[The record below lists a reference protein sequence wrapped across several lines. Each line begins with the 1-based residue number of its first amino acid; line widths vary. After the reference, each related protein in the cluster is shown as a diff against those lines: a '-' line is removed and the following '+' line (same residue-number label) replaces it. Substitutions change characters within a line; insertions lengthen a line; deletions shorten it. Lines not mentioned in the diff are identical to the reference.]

1 MKTDEICC
9 RKIIELK
16 EQGSPWREI
25 IALGYYD
32 GPTSGLA
39 KCRLCSSVYKF
50 DLLTWDDRQ
59 DVRIYAFSPLP
70 ASAFQQAI
78 DALAP
83 LGAPTWPVWV
93 PIWQVPAEER
103 AVIDG
108 RISNLLG
115 QAGMIKFVI
124 ASEHLAKGI
133 MSAKLLTE
141 SESAL
146 VSSGK
151 PIDNDDWFTL
161 LGLTRD

>member
-1 MKTDEICC
+1 MKTDRVCC
-9 RKIIELK
+9 RKLIELNK
-16 EQGSPWREI
+16 QGSPWGEI

-32 GPTSGLA
+32 GPTTGLA
-39 KCRLCSSVYKF
+39 KCSLCSSEYKF

-70 ASAFQQAI
+70 ASTFQQVI
-78 DALAP
+78 DAMAL
-83 LGAPTWPVWV
+83 LGAPAWPIWF
-93 PIWQVPAEER
+93 PIWQVPAEEK

-108 RISNLLG
+108 HISNLLG
-115 QAGMIKFVI
+115 KAEMIKLVI
-124 ASEHLAKGI
+124 ASESLATGI
-133 MSAKLLTE
+133 LSAKLLTE

-151 PIDNDDWFTL
+151 PIHSDDWFTL